1 MASEAHAHQPAR
13 DTHAADHVVPVGIY
27 IAVFVALLVGTGLT
41 VWVSTLE
48 LGVWNTPVALAI
60 AVTKAMLVILFFM
73 HVKYSPRLVWVA
85 LGAAFFWLVQMIAGT
100 LADYLSRGLLGSP
113 GT

>member
-1 MASEAHAHQPAR
+1 MASHAHPQPAR
-13 DTHAADHVVPVGIY
+13 DTHAPDHVVPVGIY
-27 IAVFVALLVGTGLT
+27 IAVFLALLAGTGLT

-48 LGVWNTPVALAI
+48 LGFWNTPVALAI

-73 HVKYSPRLVWVA
+73 HVKYSPRLVWIT
-85 LGAAFFWLVQMIAGT
+85 LGAAFFWLFHMIIGT
-100 LADYLSRGLLGSP
+100 IADYLSRNMLGSP